1 MIRCASPAL
10 RRELLRLD
18 RVDAA
23 LRARWVAS
31 RFADRAVERDLEQ
44 LGRAALVWLYV
55 VVEEHGWP
63 GRALVGPRAASAA
76 VRLVQHAE
84 HDLAFRR
91 RCLRLVRRAAV
102 LGDLPWHHVAYLTD
116 ALRVCTG
123 RKQVYGTKFH
133 DRDGVLVPLPIE
145 GAASVDQ
152 RRATLGLPPL
162 EVSTRQIRRRFG
174 WATSARRYFRPD
186 RDR

>member
-1 MIRCASPAL
+1 VTGCAAPAV
-10 RRELLRLD
+10 RRELLRID

-23 LRARWVAS
+23 LRVRWAES
-31 RFADRAVERDLEQ
+31 RFADRAIKRELDE
-44 LGRAALVWLYV
+44 LGRTALGWLGR
-55 VVEEHGWP
+55 VVEQHGWP

-76 VRLVQHAE
+76 VRLVQHTE

-91 RCLRLVRRAAV
+91 RCLRLVRRAAGR
-102 LGDLPWHHVAYLTD
+102 GDLPWHHVAYLTD

-162 EVSTRQIRRRFG
+162 EVYAQQLRKRSR
-174 WATSARRYFRPD
+174 
-186 RDR
+186 

>member
-1 MIRCASPAL
+1 VTGCAAPAV
-10 RRELLRLD
+10 RRELLRID
-18 RVDAA
+18 RADAA
-23 LRARWVAS
+23 LRARWAES
-31 RFADRAVERDLEQ
+31 KLADRATKRELDRV
-44 LGRAALVWLYV
+44 GRAALYWLSDV
-55 VVEEHGWP
+55 VDEHGWP

-76 VRLVQHAE
+76 VRLVQDTE

-91 RCLRLVRRAAV
+91 RCLRLVRRAATR
-102 LGDLPWHHVAYLTD
+102 GDLPWHHVAYLTD

-123 RKQVYGTKFH
+123 RKQVYGTRFH

-162 EVSTRQIRRRFG
+162 EVYIQQLRRR
-174 WATSARRYFRPD
+174 SR
-186 RDR
+186 